1 MTLEKGAEESAPFLF
16 IIVRHDTANLYSFEL
31 TEVKLIAQNI
41 GMPKTGASLLS
52 EFDFFDMP

>member
-1 MTLEKGAEESAPFLF
+1 M
-16 IIVRHDTANLYSFEL
+16 RHDTTNLYSVEL